1 MRPPFFLLYLFKINN
16 MTINE
21 LYQWV
26 QFMANKEQRG
36 FIKPSEF
43 NLLAGRA
50 QLDIIQDRYGKYTLS
65 GNPATGGYSQTHSA
79 MDDIRTVVERT
90 DLSFSSANNGA
101 WSYPSD
107 MLYFLKLEYEGNS
120 VEILTQDQLRSRLN
134 SALLSPTSQSPVAA
148 MIDDGFEIFTSS
160 DFEIST
166 GNVECTYIK
175 NPNTNSA
182 PNWTFTV
189 VNGMTVFESTS
200 QTQNLL
206 LPEHTH
212 NEIAQRMLSYI
223 GINLRETAVSQYGD
237 VKTKDKEIS

>member
-1 MRPPFFLLYLFKINN
+1 
-16 MTINE
+16 MTIDE
-21 LYQWV
+21 LYKWV

-65 GNPATGGYSQTHSA
+65 QNPNTGGFSQTHSA
-79 MDDIRTVVERT
+79 MDDIRTVVERA
-90 DLSFSSANNGA
+90 DLSYSAANNGA
-101 WSYPSD
+101 WGYPSD

-120 VEILTQDQLRSRLN
+120 VEILTQDQLSSRLG
-134 SALLSPTSQSPVAA
+134 SDLLPPGFTNPVAV
-148 MIDDGFEIFTSS
+148 MIDDGFEIYIG
-160 DFEIST
+160 EELEVQG

-175 NPNTNSA
+175 NPSTNNA
-182 PNWTFTV
+182 PNWTHTIID
-189 VNGMTVFESTS
+189 GMYIYEATA

-223 GINLRETAVSQYGD
+223 GINLRETVVSQYGD